1 MSSSCQPPCGGKI
14 IMEFRHA
21 ISILALAGALAASL
35 ATDGATPRRALAQT
49 ATDAPAVL
57 EGVGVVIATVPR
69 MGRLIVHH
77 EEIEGFMAEMEMSY
91 PVTRATL
98 LDGLNPGDRIRFTI
112 DPAAARVTGIDVV
125 ERAK

>member
-1 MSSSCQPPCGGKI
+1 MSSVTLDARGTEELMRFGRS
-14 IMEFRHA
+14 

-49 ATDAPAVL
+49 ATDAPALL

-69 MGRLIVHH
+69 LGRLIVHH